1 MLGLC
6 LVTYLSFFLRG
17 AGGGES
23 RRIHGS
29 SFGEKRGGEECM
41 MCVISSLISTRRERW
56 FIRVLFS
63 PDIIFGLE
71 RKDRAAYRQRV

>member
-1 MLGLC
+1 
-6 LVTYLSFFLRG
+6 
-17 AGGGES
+17 
-23 RRIHGS
+23 
-29 SFGEKRGGEECM
+29 M